1 MHNTKPSIDM
11 IKKCLDEAYA
21 SGIGYDL
28 SDMKGPVIA
37 LAASSTNQAETC
49 MKIVGDMKFKSE
61 DVNETV
67 NESDSDCLV
76 FMTSRSSQICFWF
89 VIKWQEKTNRL
100 WLWLIQNHLTL
111 KIL

>member
-11 IKKCLDEAYA
+11 IKKCLDEAYE
-21 SGIGYDL
+21 SKIGYDL

-49 MKIVGDMKFKSE
+49 MKIVADMKFKSE

-76 FMTSRSSQICFWF
+76 FMTSRYFQTYFWF
-89 VIKWQEKTNRL
+89 VTKWQEKTSRL
-100 WLWLIQNHLTL
+100 WLWLIQNHPIS